1 MPNWCQNEITV
12 TGDEDAV
19 KEFVEFVRSDIPLHK
34 KCSEKFEYVFDK
46 ESGKPEMVEKDSWC
60 QWDDE
65 FKDTC
70 DKHYEE
76 FSFQKI
82 YPMPKDLQNTAS
94 PARIMTEEEIKE
106 WQATWEDNENFDSM
120 GRPITQ
126 KEYDELINKYGYS
139 NWYDWHNEHW
149 GVKWATGDDVNMSSD
164 VGYLQY
170 EFDSPWGPPEP
181 VYQALVAR
189 FPNVAIEWFYE
200 EPDMGLTGYLPM
212 PPASMTFT
220 EYVKELGL
228 R

>member
-82 YPMPKDLQNTAS
+82 YPMPKELQNTAS

-149 GVKWATGDDVNMSSD
+149 GVKWDINVDDFYED
-164 VGYLQY
+164 GWEAKY
-170 EFDSPWGPPEP
+170 EFDTAWCPPQGIYDKLME
-181 VYQALVAR
+181 QFQTQIKDGKLH
-189 FPNVAIEWFYE
+189 ISWFYRE
-200 EPDMGLTGYLPM
+200 EGMQFAGYLNEND
-212 PPASMTFT
+212 SF
-220 EYVKELGL
+220 
-228 R
+228 